1 MQKDFSKVLLITDL
15 DGTILSH
22 DKIVSKIDMA
32 AIEKFRSLGG
42 KFTIATG
49 RALHAAKPYIDAIKP
64 DFAALIYNGAAAW
77 DYYNNKAVFCTTLP
91 KSAIDYAKEIAKRF
105 DFAGCEVLCL
115 DNVYVPMMND
125 VEQYH
130 IDICKTKP
138 IFCDFDDINHDW
150 IKVLF
155 ALDNKYQQDIA
166 DFCDSKCY
174 KDVYF
179 VKSEKRFFEMLPI
192 GVSKGSGLSKL
203 IEVYKLQGYTIFAAG
218 DYDNDIEML
227 KSADYGFAVANAQQS
242 VKDAADYVLKS
253 SNEDNPITE
262 ILEFI
267 YNKWDGGKNH
277 ER

>member
-1 MQKDFSKVLLITDL
+1 MPKDLSKVLIITDL
-15 DGTILSH
+15 DGTFLPDDKNVSLS
-22 DKIVSKIDMA
+22 DMSE
-32 AIEKFRSLGG
+32 IEKFRSLGG

-49 RALHAAKPYIDAIKP
+49 RALHAAKPYLDIIKP
-64 DFAALIYNGAAAW
+64 DLAALMYNGAVALDCA
-77 DYYNNKAVFCTTLP
+77 DNKAVFCTALP
-91 KSAIDYAKEIAKRF
+91 SNAVNYAKEIAKHF

-115 DNVYVPMMND
+115 DNVYVPMLND

-138 IFCDFDDINHDW
+138 IFCNFDEIPDNW

-166 DFCDSKCY
+166 DFCASKEY
-174 KDVYF
+174 SDVYF

-192 GVSKGSGLSKL
+192 GVSKGSGLLKL
-203 IEVYKLQGYTIFAAG
+203 IEAYKLQDYTVFAAG

-227 KSADYGFAVANAQQS
+227 KSADYGFAVANAQQA

-253 SNEDNPITE
+253 SNEENPMTE

-267 YNKWDGGKNH
+267 YNKWDGGKHH
-277 ER
+277 E